1 MDKRGRHA
9 GSRVPGQTDA
19 LRCTMEW
26 ELGMGGLG
34 TVPYVIPLP
43 PCRIPFFKIRGTDS
57 SPVLV
62 WKASH
67 LKYQGATGHDVFMLD
82 PWSVEGSTVQS
93 RTLDVLAIIG
103 HVLSDDLEYIPV

>member
-34 TVPYVIPLP
+34 TVPDVIPLP
-43 PCRIPFFKIRGTDS
+43 PGRIPFFKIGGTDG
-57 SPVLV
+57 SPFLV
-62 WKASH
+62 GKVSH
-67 LKYQGATGHDVFMLD
+67 L
-82 PWSVEGSTVQS
+82 
-93 RTLDVLAIIG
+93 
-103 HVLSDDLEYIPV
+103 